1 MDAENFSPDIE
12 LAKFKN
18 TVTSRLLATIIFA
31 LDESRKASYD
41 NIKKI
46 YQESNFITDKKIYFD
61 KNLDKLCEFSWINRK
76 KPKHKKEYIYIDRDK
91 YEKLLEWAFEYHF
104 RDYSTVSELFV
115 MKRQGQIL
123 QDIMKEFVNSVEM
136 NHLVIS
142 EEEYL
147 EICKQA
153 KRERSMRDPLKYGFV
168 IKSNNKIEM
177 HFITY
182 QAIQTYFSWAKVDQS
197 FDEAFNEFLEKE
209 GVVETLT
216 NKYRELKHNLA
227 TSEREKDNLQ
237 KIVGKALP
245 YLPKIRISDY
255 PPSRINKILEQ
266 LKSDYKNFDENDRH
280 EIFKKDLRD
289 VFLLFGLEVIDADES
304 KKLSDREDKPD
315 LVLVSLFS
323 NTPYVAFVEV
333 KTNRK
338 PNTDKL
344 SDKFSDTNREN
355 YWKKLLPS
363 IPRDIFEE
371 RRIVATLGYST
382 IGESLKRTA
391 EGCPTPY
398 AIIKAPIILKLFER
412 HIKSGSYDI
421 NSLEKILNVRGIVD
435 EQDNLG
441 LP

>member
-1 MDAENFSPDIE
+1 MNAEKFSPDIE

-41 NIKKI
+41 EIKEMYRKL
-46 YQESNFITDKKIYFD
+46 NFITSRKYYFD
-61 KNLDKLCEFSWINRK
+61 KHLAELCEFSWINRK
-76 KPKHKKEYIYIDRDK
+76 KPKHKKEYIYVDEDK
-91 YEKLLEWAFEYHF
+91 YEKLLEWVFEYHF
-104 RDYSTVSELFV
+104 RDYSAVSELFD
-115 MKRQGQIL
+115 MKAQGQIL
-123 QDIMKEFVNSVEM
+123 QDIMEEFVDSVEM
-136 NHLVIS
+136 DDLVVPK
-142 EEEYL
+142 EKYL

-153 KRERSMRDPLKYGFV
+153 ERERYRDAPIKYGLV
-168 IKSNNKIEM
+168 VKSNNEIKM

-182 QAIQTYFSWAKVDQS
+182 QAIKAHLSWEKMGEY
-197 FDEAFNEFLEKE
+197 FDELLEKE
-209 GVVETLT
+209 GVAEILSRE
-216 NKYRELKHNLA
+216 YRELKYYAAAL
-227 TSEREKDNLQ
+227 EREKDNLQ
-237 KIVGKALP
+237 RIVGKALP

-255 PPSRINKILEQ
+255 SQSRIEEILEH
-266 LKSDYKNFDENDRH
+266 LKLDYRKFEENNRH

-323 NTPYVAFVEV
+323 NTPYVAFAEV
-333 KTNRK
+333 KTTRK

-344 SDKFSDTNREN
+344 SDKFSDSNRKN

-363 IPRDIFEE
+363 IPKDIFEE
-371 RRIVATLGYST
+371 RRIVATLGYSN

-391 EGCPTPY
+391 EGCPDPY
-398 AIIKAPIILKLFER
+398 AIIKAPILLKLFEK

-435 EQDNLG
+435 E
-441 LP
+441 

>member
-1 MDAENFSPDIE
+1 MDAKKISPDIE

-41 NIKKI
+41 DIKKM
-46 YQESNFITDKKIYFD
+46 YKEFNFITSKKIHFD
-61 KNLDKLCEFSWINRK
+61 KRLAELCEFSWINRK
-76 KPKHKKEYIYIDRDK
+76 KPKHKKEYIYVDKDK
-91 YEKLLEWAFEYHF
+91 YEKLLEWGFEYHF
-104 RDYSTVSELFV
+104 RDYSALSELFE
-115 MKRQGQIL
+115 MKVQGQIL
-123 QDIMKEFVNSVEM
+123 QDIMEKFVNSVE
-136 NHLVIS
+136 VDKAVS

-147 EICKQA
+147 EVCKRA
-153 KRERSMRDPLKYGFV
+153 KRGRFKDAPFKYGLIV
-168 IKSNNKIEM
+168 KSNNGIKM
-177 HFITY
+177 HFVTY
-182 QAIQTYFSWAKVDQS
+182 QAINAHLSWEKMDGYI
-197 FDEAFNEFLEKE
+197 EELLEKE
-209 GVVETLT
+209 GVAETLSK
-216 NKYRELKHNLA
+216 KYRELKYYAAAL
-227 TSEREKDNLQ
+227 EREKDNLQ

-255 PPSRINKILEQ
+255 PQSTIKKILEH
-266 LKSDYKNFDENDRH
+266 LELDYRNFEENDRH

-333 KTNRK
+333 KTTRK

-344 SDKFSDTNREN
+344 SDKFSDSNRKN

-363 IPRDIFEE
+363 IPEDIFEE

-435 EQDNLG
+435 DNDT
-441 LP
+441 

>member
-1 MDAENFSPDIE
+1 MDAKKFSPDIE

-18 TVTSRLLATIIFA
+18 TVTSRLLATIFFA

-41 NIKKI
+41 DIKKR
-46 YQESNFITDKKIYFD
+46 YKAFNFITSKKIHFD
-61 KNLDKLCEFSWINRK
+61 KHLAELCEFSWINRK
-76 KPKHKKEYIYIDRDK
+76 KPKHKKEYIYVDEDK

-104 RDYSTVSELFV
+104 RDYSAVSELFEV
-115 MKRQGQIL
+115 KVQGQIL
-123 QDIMKEFVNSVEM
+123 QDIMKEFVDSVEM
-136 NHLVIS
+136 DKAVS
-142 EEEYL
+142 EGEYL
-147 EICKQA
+147 EVCKRA
-153 KRERSMRDPLKYGFV
+153 ERERFKDTPFKYGLIV
-168 IKSNNKIEM
+168 KNNNEIKM

-182 QAIQTYFSWAKVDQS
+182 QAIQTYLSWEKMEQS
-197 FDEAFNEFLEKE
+197 FNDVREKE
-209 GVVETLT
+209 DVVETLT

-227 TSEREKDNLQ
+227 ISEREKDNLQ
-237 KIVGKALP
+237 KIVGRALP
-245 YLPKIRISDY
+245 HLPKLRISDY
-255 PPSRINKILEQ
+255 PQSRINEILEQ

-280 EIFKKDLRD
+280 DIFKKDLRD

-304 KKLSDREDKPD
+304 KKLSGREDKPD

-412 HIKSGSYDI
+412 HIKSGYYDI

-435 EQDNLG
+435 DNDT
-441 LP
+441 